1 MPANPNF
8 DSLITT
14 TFQNIDSSA
23 LADNATKSTV
33 LLDRLRRKGKVR
45 PADGGRTI
53 VQPLEMTLNQ
63 NGGWYSGYDILNTTP
78 ADPFTAA
85 EYAWKQAYV
94 PVSWSGLME
103 RQNMGKSQ
111 IFDLIKALFSNATK
125 SLYDLVGAACYSDG
139 TGFGGKQMHGLGL
152 FVVANPTTGVVG
164 GIDRATTPQWRNKA
178 RTVDF
183 DASVNIASA
192 NPSPFLQALN
202 ALSID
207 CTRGRDI
214 ADLYVADP
222 IGFQRYL
229 ESLQPIQRIT
239 SEEVAGAGFRGLKY
253 YGAGGSAD
261 FALENNTYI
270 PAKTVYAINTDYIY
284 FRPHPDMNFAPM
296 GGERKPVNQDATVR
310 YIGFMGNMTASN
322 LSVHGILT
330 DV

>member
-1 MPANPNF
+1 MPANPSF

-14 TFQNIDSSA
+14 TFQNFDTRE
-23 LADNATKSTV
+23 LADNATKSSV

-53 VQPLEMTLNQ
+53 VQPLEMSLNT
-63 NGGWYSGYDILNTTP
+63 NGGWYSGYDVLNTTP
-78 ADPFTAA
+78 SDPFTAA
-85 EYAWKQAYV
+85 EFAWKQAYV

-103 RQNMGKSQ
+103 RQNMGKAQ
-111 IFDLIKALFSNATK
+111 IFDLIYALIDNARK
-125 SLYDLVGAACYSDG
+125 SLYDLVGAAAYSDG
-139 TGFGGKQMHGLGL
+139 TGYGGKQMHGLGL
-152 FVVANPTTGVVG
+152 FVVANPTTGTVG
-164 GIDRATTPQWRNKA
+164 GIDRSVTTQWRNKA

-183 DASVNIASA
+183 DAAVNIASA

-207 CTRGRDI
+207 CTRGRDRP
-214 ADLYVADP
+214 DLYVADP
-222 IGFQRYL
+222 IGYQRYL

-253 YGAGGSAD
+253 YGVGGSAD
-261 FALENNTYI
+261 FALENNNYI
-270 PAKTVYAINTDYIY
+270 PSKTVYALNTDYLY
-284 FRPHPDMNFAPM
+284 LRPHPDVNFAPL

-310 YIGFMGNMTASN
+310 FLGFMGNMTVSCMF
-322 LSVHGILT
+322 VHGILT

>member
-8 DSLITT
+8 DSLVTT
-14 TFQNIDSSA
+14 TFQLIDPRE
-23 LADNATKSTV
+23 LADNATRSTA
-33 LLDRLRRKGKVR
+33 LLDRLRRKGKVK

-53 VQPLEMTLNQ
+53 VQPLEMSLNQ

-78 ADPFTAA
+78 SDPFTAA
-85 EYAWKQAYV
+85 EFAWKQAYV

-111 IFDLIKALFSNATK
+111 IIDLIEALIKNARK
-125 SLYDLVGAACYSDG
+125 SLYDLVAQASYSDG

-152 FVVANPTTGVVG
+152 FVVANPTTGSVG
-164 GIDRATTPQWRNKA
+164 GIDRAVTTQWRNKA

-183 DASVNIASA
+183 DAAVNIASA

-207 CTRGRDI
+207 CSRGSDRP
-214 ADLYVADP
+214 DLYVADS
-222 IGFQRYL
+222 IGYTRYL

-239 SEEVAGAGFRGLKY
+239 SEEVAGAGFVGLKY
-253 YGAGGSAD
+253 FGAGASAD
-261 FALENNTYI
+261 FVLDNGYC
-270 PAKTVYAINTDYIY
+270 PAKTVYALNTNYLY
-284 FRPHPDMNFAPM
+284 LRPHPELNFAPM

-310 YIGFMGNMTASN
+310 YFGFMGNMTVSN
-322 LSVHGILT
+322 MFVHGILT